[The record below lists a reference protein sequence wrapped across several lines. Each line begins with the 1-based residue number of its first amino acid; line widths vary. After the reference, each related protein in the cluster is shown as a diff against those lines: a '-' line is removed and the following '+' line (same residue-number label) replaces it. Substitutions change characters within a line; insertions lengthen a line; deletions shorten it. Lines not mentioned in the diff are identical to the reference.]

1 MDPVGA
7 AVFASALNQ
16 LYSARLLAPAALALP
31 DGGRGKER
39 ESTMKRGK
47 QVSFGS
53 LVPTRY
59 VVARIDSTGFGGGAG
74 AVFAV

>member
-7 AVFASALNQ
+7 AVFVSVLNQ
-16 LYSARLLAPAALALP
+16 LCSARLLAPASLAIP
-31 DGGRGKER
+31 DGGRGKDG
-39 ESTMKRGK
+39 ESRMERGK

-53 LVPTRY
+53 LVSTRC
-59 VVARIDSTGFGGGAG
+59 VVARIDSIGFGGGAG